1 MEIAT
6 DYREADL
13 LRCLR
18 MECPSTFTV
27 VSENL
32 PVADVVITN
41 KTTGEK
47 LYIER
52 KTVKDLSASIRDG
65 RYKEQSQR
73 LLAASARPELVF
85 YLIEGLWKK
94 YPNRSEHCLPRSTLI
109 SALFTLST
117 EKRFSVHKTEDCAE
131 SADWIKCVALK
142 FMKTTGE
149 TTAGTVQPLALRRS
163 ETVTSANVES
173 LMLAV
178 VPGISP
184 RIAAALLE
192 EFGGLTGVLDAVRS
206 SDGRLGE
213 IQIAGSGGKLRKISS
228 KCVKDMVNLLGPQ

>member
-1 MEIAT
+1 MEIAI
-6 DYREADL
+6 DYREVDL
-13 LRCLR
+13 LKCVK
-18 MECPSTFTV
+18 MACPPSLTI
-27 VSENL
+27 VSQNL

-65 RYKEQSQR
+65 RYKEQSMR
-73 LLAASARPELVF
+73 LIAASPRPELVF
-85 YLIEGLWKK
+85 YLIEGGWKK

-117 EKRFSVHKTEDCAE
+117 ERRFSVHKTEDCAE
-131 SADWIKCVALK
+131 SADWIRCVALK
-142 FMKTTGE
+142 FEKS
-149 TTAGTVQPLALRRS
+149 TAGTASGSVQPMALRRS

-184 RIAAALLE
+184 RIAAGLLE
-192 EFGGLTGVLDAVRS
+192 EFGGLTGVLHAVRS
-206 SDGRLGE
+206 GDDRLGLV
-213 IQIAGSGGKLRKISS
+213 QIAGNGGKLRKISS
-228 KCVKDMVNLLGPQ
+228 KCVKDMVNLLGLQ